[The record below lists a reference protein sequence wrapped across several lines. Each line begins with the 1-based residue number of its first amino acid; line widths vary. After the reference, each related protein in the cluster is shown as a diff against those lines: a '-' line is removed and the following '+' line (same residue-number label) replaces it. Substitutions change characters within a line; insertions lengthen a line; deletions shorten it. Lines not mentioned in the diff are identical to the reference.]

1 MNKTSLILTAP
12 LIAVL
17 LAACGGSAPLPTAT
31 EPPAPTEAI
40 PSPTASPIPTVEV
53 VPATEVPATDSPAAT
68 TSGFAG
74 SVYPIFEAKCIKCH
88 GVEQVKEGLSMLSY
102 DELMAGSFNGPVVLP
117 GNADGSLLVD
127 LIARGKMPNRGPKV
141 TEGELQIIKDWINQG
156 ALNN

>member
-1 MNKTSLILTAP
+1 MNKTSLILTAS
-12 LIAVL
+12 LIAGL

-68 TSGFAG
+68 TSGFAS